1 MVLLTVTSMWCSW
14 WIILVAAVVAFLLV
28 GVIAGVM
35 ARCCRRRAPQK
46 PPMVAQYP
54 IRAGS
59 NYAQY
64 GPAYYNGVGSTGEP
78 CAARLATDRRCWR
91 LAFCC

>member
-1 MVLLTVTSMWCSW
+1 MWCSW
-14 WIILVAAVVAFLLV
+14 WIIVVAAVVAVLLV
-28 GVIAGVM
+28 AVIAGVL
-35 ARCCRRRAPQK
+35 ARCCRRRVPQK
-46 PPMVAQYP
+46 PPIVAQYP

-78 CAARLATDRRCWR
+78 VCGLPSHGSMLLMYGICT
-91 LAFCC
+91 F